1 MVFKRVLKG
10 IGRLM
15 LTTAVMCGV
24 GLFLCSS
31 EVKAAVEATLAA
43 GTGDNQG
50 GFIVTFTAESSD
62 KVSEINEIQLL
73 SNSEVLYTM
82 TVNQSY
88 DTNTDINNNYTISPS
103 DFIKSSAV
111 IAKDFNNG
119 GKAEITK
126 AKVSYTANSIQ
137 TEKDST
143 GSSVFSKEI
152 YKISIPSSTESGG
165 ASSAPYD
172 TDATYTPSGF
182 VITVGERTYA
192 PGKAGYGYAGESVLI
207 TPSGNSDYYI
217 NYYTD
222 PIAPKW
228 DSGKFL
234 EPGATYSVDS
244 LSDDVS
250 VNVQYFP
257 KLSDLW
263 YGSTG
268 GTIYLNPNGQGSVS
282 NIPLVLQNSSGNLGT
297 KDRSVILNNMK
308 IEPCSLLQDG
318 NGTNIK
324 KYSYNTDGEGKL
336 TLSFGDASNHGLL
349 SDDRSGSAILKAK
362 ATKPAGVSTDPG
374 VQPPINDVTT
384 KSSSNYANYTVYAY
398 PKAISILKNGS
409 AVTSDKIN
417 VSATN
422 EYTLK
427 VLPGGADQT
436 IDYATVNATGYSH
449 ASFSKDNNKLKITGT
464 TSGTD
469 NITVTAKVKT
479 GESTTIDK
487 TANLAVTVVA
497 FDKDKTVSKINGSK
511 ENYITVGDYKLDVA
525 SLVSKYAT
533 DGTNHIDGI
542 TPKAIKITSGSGYAE
557 VVDSTKIKGKK
568 EGTVELSIFLNT
580 TDTSTTPDLTDV
592 RIGVYPM
599 PTASYS
605 SNNRTLTVKM
615 PTKVSTGYGEEK
627 NIRKTTGFKLLLED
641 SSGNTLYEYTD
652 SKYQKV
658 LSSSS
663 DKTVSYTVTASDIE
677 GMVTSAA
684 SNGKF
689 SSETTPVK
697 FKVIPMGYKQSNSDD
712 ETIKAKD
719 EIAGKTDAVNVY
731 KVSASGTNF
740 SSTAA
745 YGLDGQTV
753 SLTATPNSGYTFK
766 QWSDGNTSNPRQ
778 IKVSASGT
786 RSFQAVAGDRVA
798 NSIGA
803 GGTDNSDNSELYD
816 DVPKTA
822 ESNSAIWLIV
832 FMVFAVMGTTYA
844 LYLQL
849 RAANSKHDR

>member
-31 EVKAAVEATLAA
+31 EVKADSLSFNYNGDKIEIVLTVATASPIDLSGVDFDVYKDSSSAGSKLLASDDLKA
-43 GTGDNQG
+43 ISSFNSNFTTTGSDESVILTSINKATFLEKINRNNLSRG
-50 GFIVTFTAESSD
+50 ENKIVLKCSKSGIDADISLKNSS
-62 KVSEINEIQLL
+62 SEEITVFKIDAPSL
-73 SNSEVLYTM
+73 SVTKYETD
-82 TVNQSY
+82 VNAP
-88 DTNTDINNNYTISPS
+88 TYTI
-103 DFIKSSAV
+103 
-111 IAKDFNNG
+111 
-119 GKAEITK
+119 T
-126 AKVSYTANSIQ
+126 
-137 TEKDST
+137 
-143 GSSVFSKEI
+143 
-152 YKISIPSSTESGG
+152 
-165 ASSAPYD
+165 
-172 TDATYTPSGF
+172 TPSASGS
-182 VITVGERTYA
+182 I
-192 PGKAGYGYAGESVLI
+192 GYGYKGEKYTI
-207 TPSGNSDYYI
+207 TSSASGDDYYV
-217 NYYTD
+217 NYGDGTAVWSETD
-222 PIAPKW
+222 AFKPANTPFEGTLGTTTIP
-228 DSGKFL
+228 
-234 EPGATYSVDS
+234 TT
-244 LSDDVS
+244 
-250 VNVQYFP
+250 VQYFP
-257 KLSDLW
+257 RFTQVWYDIPPAEGTVYLGSDSTKTKSFNTKYIKFGKSKLDDTTPSNDRKVILSNMAFVPNLN
-263 YGSTG
+263 GS
-268 GTIYLNPNGQGSVS
+268 S
-282 NIPLVLQNSSGNLGT
+282 NINKWSGKYDSST
-297 KDRSVILNNMK
+297 STV
-308 IEPCSLLQDG
+308 E
-318 NGTNIK
+318 IK
-324 KYSYNTDGEGKL
+324 
-336 TLSFGDASNHGLL
+336 FGDSSNKALANLEQVGVAKVSAVALKPGAS
-349 SDDRSGSAILKAK
+349 SS
-362 ATKPAGVSTDPG
+362 DPG
-374 VQPPINDVTT
+374 TTPVINNATCP
-384 KSSSNYANYTVYAY
+384 SPASLNVYAY
-398 PKAISILKNGS
+398 PTGVAILKNGS

-487 TANLAVTVVA
+487 TANLTVTVA
-497 FDKDKTVSKINGSK
+497 ALDKNETVSKINGSN

-580 TDTSTTPDLTDV
+580 TDTSTTPDLTGV
-592 RIGVYPM
+592 KIGVYPM
-599 PTASYS
+599 PTATYS
-605 SNNRTLTVKM
+605 SSNRTLTVKM

-740 SSTAA
+740 TSSAA

-849 RAANSKHDR
+849 KAANSKHDR